1 MGTKSG
7 EVVESA
13 GAYTVL
19 RLFPERRVLVKQLL
33 TRDESFRA
41 MCDDLAAAESALG
54 AVDRLPGH
62 IRSGRRAEYRGA
74 RAEPRDRDR
83 DDPAPG
89 KDRPHR
95 VTVRRSLGRRGH
107 ALREE

>member
-54 AVDRLPGH
+54 AVDRLPEH
-62 IRSGRRAEYRGA
+62 IRSGRRAEYEELAQSLVTEIEMTLR
-74 RAEPRDRDR
+74 RAKIVPI
-83 DDPAPG
+83 A
-89 KDRPHR
+89 
-95 VTVRRSLGRRGH
+95 
-107 ALREE
+107 

>member
-13 GAYTVL
+13 GVYTVL

-62 IRSGRRAEYRGA
+62 IRSGRRAEYEELVQSLVTEIEMTLR
-74 RAEPRDRDR
+74 RAKIVPI
-83 DDPAPG
+83 A
-89 KDRPHR
+89 
-95 VTVRRSLGRRGH
+95 
-107 ALREE
+107 